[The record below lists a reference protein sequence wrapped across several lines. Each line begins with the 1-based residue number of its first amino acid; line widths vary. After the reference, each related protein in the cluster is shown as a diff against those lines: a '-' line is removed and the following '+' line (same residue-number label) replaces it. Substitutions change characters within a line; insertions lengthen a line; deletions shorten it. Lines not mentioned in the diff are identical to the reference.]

1 MIFLTVGT
9 QFPFDRL
16 VKSVD
21 QIISQNGFQE
31 KIFAQIGES
40 SYRPRNFEGIPFVE
54 KHLFDKYLS
63 EASSIISHAGMG
75 TIIMALDKKKPLLA
89 MPRLAKYDEVVN
101 DHQVAIAKKFEEFG
115 HILAVY
121 DVKDL
126 PDGIRKLKNFVPK
139 ERKASPDAVVERI
152 ASFLC
157 ELSAESE
164 KPKNNHSR

>member
-21 QIISQNGFQE
+21 QMMSQDGFQE
-31 KIFAQIGES
+31 EIFAQIGES
-40 SYRPRNFEGIPFVE
+40 SYRPQNFEGVPFLE
-54 KHLFDKYLS
+54 KRLFDKCIN
-63 EASSIISHAGMG
+63 EASSIIGHAGMG
-75 TIIMALDKKKPLLA
+75 TIMVALDKRKPLLA
-89 MPRLAKYDEVVN
+89 IPRLAKYDEVVN
-101 DHQVAIAKKFEEFG
+101 DHQVAIARKFEQLG

-121 DVKDL
+121 DVKEL
-126 PDGIRKLKNFVPK
+126 PDGICRLKNFVPR

-157 ELSAESE
+157 ELSAESP
-164 KPKNNHSR
+164 KPQNTHS